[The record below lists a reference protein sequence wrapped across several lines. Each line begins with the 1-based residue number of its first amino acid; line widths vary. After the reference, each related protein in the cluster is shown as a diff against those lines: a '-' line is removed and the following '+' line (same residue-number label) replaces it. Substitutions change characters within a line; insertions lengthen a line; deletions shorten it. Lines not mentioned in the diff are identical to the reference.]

1 MIHHQASPIAG
12 AVGVTAPQPQG
23 RRLN

>member
-1 MIHHQASPIAG
+1 MVHHQASPIAA
-12 AVGVTAPQPQG
+12 AVEHASAQPAG